1 MHVKQIGPYQI
12 SNRNGRGGGAVGKSG
27 PTSGRLDVREFQPR
41 QTQVVKIDS
50 DSSIAK
56 RLALGVTVFYMGMII

>member
-1 MHVKQIGPYQI
+1 MRLHVYTNVLNLFMCDVQLKFFTYFMHVKQIGPYQI

-41 QTQVVKIDS
+41 QT
-50 DSSIAK
+50 
-56 RLALGVTVFYMGMII
+56 